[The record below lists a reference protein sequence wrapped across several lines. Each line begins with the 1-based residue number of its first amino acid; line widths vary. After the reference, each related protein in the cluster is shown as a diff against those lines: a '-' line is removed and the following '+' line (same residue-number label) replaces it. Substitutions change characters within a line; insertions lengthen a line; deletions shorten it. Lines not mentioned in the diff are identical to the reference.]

1 MTGNYDYK
9 LVLLSIVIAFIT
21 SMAAFMFTNRVVHN
35 QGRSAKAWMTLG
47 AVAMGSG
54 IWTMHFISILA
65 WSLPI
70 PMESMLD
77 DTLLSWLIA
86 VSVSWLALDIASRPG
101 LNLKV
106 LMIAGVVMG
115 LGISGM
121 HYSGMHAMQMY
132 PEITYNKALLALSV
146 SIAIAISI
154 LALTCM
160 FHADRQS
167 INSRLRSRL
176 YASTMMAGGIA
187 CTHFTSVAAVDIP
200 PHIAFNTASAAHP
213 NLLAVIIVL
222 GICTLILLAA
232 ILTIVDSRHHN
243 RDNWLQADTQD
254 KLNRMSMLDDLT
266 QLPNHRYFQH
276 HLNIGIRRTAR
287 LGTAL
292 AVAIIKLDNLDL
304 IRQELGQHI
313 SDEVLRSAAKR
324 IQDTIRGCDM
334 VAYNGS
340 EEFLVLFEDIKHEYD
355 IVPVMERIMQTLNTT
370 FRIDRHDIMLDA
382 RAGLSLYPKHGD
394 ADRLLTYAAAAMHRV
409 QPSDNHGFRLFDDRL
424 EPSSFDLLE
433 TRQELRHAIAN
444 GEMVLYFEPRMDI
457 TGNTITGLEIQPRW
471 LHPTKGTIPAA
482 TFAPMAENIGLIDD
496 VNAWVL
502 EQSYRVVHALH
513 EQRIHVPVH
522 LPLTSMQLRF
532 PDIQQQV
539 SAKLSHFRLPAD
551 ALILEIAESDF
562 MQQPEH
568 YTDLLKQLPAISLK
582 ISLENFGTR
591 LSSLPYIQHLDLKL
605 LKLDRSFTQG
615 LISNQKTRA
624 IAGAI
629 IELAHTQNLR
639 VAAEQ
644 VSNEDERNALLSL
657 ECNEIQGFFCAN
669 PVHQAQ
675 LTEFLMSSKLAS
687 PHEKKQPEEIAW
699 PSPSVI
705 TTEGLTPAR

>member
-1 MTGNYDYK
+1 MTGDYDYK
-9 LVLLSIVIAFIT
+9 LVLLSIVIAFIS
-21 SMAAFMFTNRVVHN
+21 SMAAFMFTNRVVRN
-35 QGRSAKAWMTLG
+35 QGRSAKAWMGLG

-54 IWTMHFISILA
+54 IWAMHFISILA
-65 WSLPI
+65 WSLPT

-77 DTLLSWLIA
+77 DTVLSWLIA
-86 VSVSWLALDIASRPG
+86 VSVSWLTLDIASRPD
-101 LNLKV
+101 LKLQMLIV
-106 LMIAGVVMG
+106 AGVVMG

-121 HYSGMHAMQMY
+121 HYTGMHAMQMY
-132 PEITYNKALLALSV
+132 PEITYNKTLLALSV

-154 LALTCM
+154 LALARM
-160 FHADRQS
+160 FHDHQS
-167 INSRLRSRL
+167 RKSSLSSQL
-176 YASTMMAGGIA
+176 YAATIMAGGIA
-187 CTHFTSVAAVDIP
+187 CTHFTAMAAVEIP
-200 PHIAFNTASAAHP
+200 PHVVLTAASTSQP
-213 NLLAVIIVL
+213 GLFSVIIAL
-222 GICTLILLAA
+222 GICTLIMLAA
-232 ILTIVDSRHHN
+232 ILTIVNSRH
-243 RDNWLQADTQD
+243 RDKGNWLHADTQD
-254 KLNRMSMLDDLT
+254 KLSRMSMLDNLT

-276 HLNIGIRRTAR
+276 HLSIGVRRTAR

-292 AVAIIKLDNLDL
+292 AVAIIKLDNLKL
-304 IRQELGQHI
+304 IKQELGQPI
-313 SDEVLRSAAKR
+313 SDEILRSAAKR

-334 VAYNGS
+334 AAYNGS
-340 EEFLVLFEDIKHEYD
+340 EEFLVLFEDIKHEHD
-355 IVPVMERIMQTLNTT
+355 IMPVMERIMQSLNTT
-370 FRIDRHDIMLDA
+370 FRIDRHDITLEA

-394 ADRLLTYAAAAMHRV
+394 ADRLLTYAEAAMHRV

-433 TRQELRHAIAN
+433 TRQELRHAIEN

-457 TGNTITGLEIQPRW
+457 IGNTITGLEIQPRW
-471 LHPTKGTIPAA
+471 LHPTKGAIPAA

-496 VNAWVL
+496 INAWVL
-502 EQSYRVVHALH
+502 EQSYRVVNTLRQ
-513 EQRIHVPVH
+513 QRIHVPVY

-532 PDIQQQV
+532 PDIQRQV
-539 SAKLSHFRLPAD
+539 AAKLSHFRLPAD
-551 ALILEIAESDF
+551 ALILEVAESDF

-591 LSSLPYIQHLDLKL
+591 FSSLPYIKHLGLKA
-605 LKLDRSFTQG
+605 LKLDRSFTHA

-629 IELAHTQNLR
+629 IELAHTQNLK
-639 VAAEQ
+639 VAAEH

-675 LTEFLMSSKLAS
+675 LIEFLMSSKFAS
-687 PHEKKQPEEIAW
+687 PQEKTQPEEIAW
-699 PSPSVI
+699 STYPAM

>member
-1 MTGNYDYK
+1 MTGDYDYK
-9 LVLLSIVIAFIT
+9 LVLLSIVIAFIS
-21 SMAAFMFTNRVVHN
+21 SMAAFMFTNRVVRN
-35 QGRSAKAWMTLG
+35 QGRSAKAWMGLG

-54 IWTMHFISILA
+54 IWAMHFISILA
-65 WSLPI
+65 WSLPT

-77 DTLLSWLIA
+77 DTVLSWLIA
-86 VSVSWLALDIASRPG
+86 VSVSWLTLDIASRPD
-101 LNLKV
+101 LKLQMLIV
-106 LMIAGVVMG
+106 AGVVMG

-121 HYSGMHAMQMY
+121 HYTGMHAMQMY
-132 PEITYNKALLALSV
+132 PEITYNKTLLALSV

-154 LALTCM
+154 LALARM
-160 FHADRQS
+160 FHDHQS
-167 INSRLRSRL
+167 RKSSLSSQL
-176 YASTMMAGGIA
+176 YAATIMAGGIA
-187 CTHFTSVAAVDIP
+187 CTHFTAMAAVEIP
-200 PHIAFNTASAAHP
+200 PHVVLTAASTSQP
-213 NLLAVIIVL
+213 GLFSVIIAL
-222 GICTLILLAA
+222 GICTLIMLAA
-232 ILTIVDSRHHN
+232 ILTIVNSRH
-243 RDNWLQADTQD
+243 RDKGNWLHADTQD
-254 KLNRMSMLDDLT
+254 KLSRMSMLDNLT

-276 HLNIGIRRTAR
+276 HLSIGVRRTAR

-292 AVAIIKLDNLDL
+292 AVAIIKLDNLKL
-304 IRQELGQHI
+304 IKQELGQHI
-313 SDEVLRSAAKR
+313 SDEILRSAAKR

-334 VAYNGS
+334 AAYNGS
-340 EEFLVLFEDIKHEYD
+340 EEFLVLFEDIKHEHD
-355 IVPVMERIMQTLNTT
+355 IMPVMERIMQSLNTT
-370 FRIDRHDIMLDA
+370 FRIDRHDITLEA

-394 ADRLLTYAAAAMHRV
+394 ADRLLTYAEAAMHRV

-433 TRQELRHAIAN
+433 TRQELRHAIEN

-457 TGNTITGLEIQPRW
+457 IGNTITGLEIQPRW
-471 LHPTKGTIPAA
+471 LHPTKGAIPAA

-496 VNAWVL
+496 INAWVL
-502 EQSYRVVHALH
+502 EQSYRVVNTLRQ
-513 EQRIHVPVH
+513 QRIHVPVY

-532 PDIQQQV
+532 PDIQRQV
-539 SAKLSHFRLPAD
+539 AAKLSHFRLPAD
-551 ALILEIAESDF
+551 ALILEVAESDF

-591 LSSLPYIQHLDLKL
+591 FSSLPYIKHLGLKA
-605 LKLDRSFTQG
+605 LKLDRSFTHA

-629 IELAHTQNLR
+629 IELAHTQNLK
-639 VAAEQ
+639 VAAEH

-675 LTEFLMSSKLAS
+675 LIEFLMSSKFAS
-687 PHEKKQPEEIAW
+687 PQEKTQPEEIAW
-699 PSPSVI
+699 STYPAM